1 MSQLQASAAQ
11 AVADLS
17 EARRAAGFEGR
28 AGVVDVK
35 MQDAPDGQLVHGA
48 AVTSASV

>member
-17 EARRAAGFEGR
+17 EARRGAAFEGR
-28 AGVVDVK
+28 AGMDVK
-35 MQDAPDGQLVHGA
+35 MPDLPEGQLVQGT